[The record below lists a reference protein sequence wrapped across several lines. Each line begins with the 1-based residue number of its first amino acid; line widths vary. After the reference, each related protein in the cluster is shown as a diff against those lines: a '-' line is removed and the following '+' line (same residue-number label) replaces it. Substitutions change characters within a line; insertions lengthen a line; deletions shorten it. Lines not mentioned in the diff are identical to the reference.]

1 MHKSIEDLY
10 EEKGEYEDAA
20 EVIEH
25 HLVVKMLA
33 DTHRLEVY
41 QGVDWREKEETVAY
55 ILEKDPC
62 ITSQEE
68 SYELCSPKD
77 SAHYKDG
84 NTEYEAWV
92 CH

>member
-1 MHKSIEDLY
+1 MLQIEDGIEGAMHKSVEDLY

-33 DTHRLEVY
+33 DTHWLEVY
-41 QGVDWREKEETVAY
+41 QGVDWREKEETVAD

-62 ITSQEE
+62 ITS
-68 SYELCSPKD
+68 
-77 SAHYKDG
+77 
-84 NTEYEAWV
+84 
-92 CH
+92 